1 MNIKT
6 RRLSS
11 SFKPSFFISITHILS
26 CDTHSHI
33 QSGTT
38 DMPDP
43 KKAPGDVNRRRSFF
57 SSTLVIQPAPTSA
70 FVNVPPSH
78 TVLAALSSPRST
90 KVKHTI
96 KIVSSKPPAAQAEQ
110 TQTASS
116 STSGKKSTD
125 EAETKV
131 LSPQSS
137 TTKESTVMISTPQR
151 TTKSDQPSS
160 SSSSSRTKSIRDKGK
175 EKVPRVS
182 TTQPISEIDPPSSSP
197 SSSGTTKIKDKEKEK
212 KIPSPQSSTTKEL
225 IAIVVSNIQAT
236 SKSDQPSSSSR
247 VKKKKGKKKEK
258 KVPSAQT
265 TSKEDAIGKSDPS
278 VQTDRAA
285 KARATRLVKLANA
298 RAEREAAAA
307 NPRET
312 TPVPEEPRRTLRAV
326 STSTRPSY
334 APPPHGRKA
343 KPDEDEQVDSSPP
356 HIILKV
362 PRRQVEKEVVRT
374 PLKSYMESG
383 IYCQDDHAK
392 SPYKLISRVL
402 FRREA
407 EEKAKS
413 MQKVHPDIQ
422 VQIINRPAFPPLPYD
437 YGYKL
442 FFSEVNEFLLP
453 FDIRQEA
460 EKGLLDG
467 NRKPAHYDKLK
478 ASTCSNQSYMC
489 SWLMDRHV
497 PRKTTNEGGCT
508 SYLSVRS
515 RVRLRR
521 QLYQ

>member
-1 MNIKT
+1 
-6 RRLSS
+6 
-11 SFKPSFFISITHILS
+11 
-26 CDTHSHI
+26 
-33 QSGTT
+33 
-38 DMPDP
+38 MPDP

-57 SSTLVIQPAPTSA
+57 SSTLVIQPPPSSA

-78 TVLAALSSPRST
+78 TVLAALSSPGRA

-96 KIVSSKPPAAQAEQ
+96 KIVSSKPPAAQIEQ

-131 LSPQSS
+131 PSPQSS
-137 TTKESTVMISTPQR
+137 TTKESTVMISTPQQ

-160 SSSSSRTKSIRDKGK
+160 SSSSSRTKSSKDKGK
-175 EKVPRVS
+175 EKVPSPQSSAIKESTTRVS

-197 SSSGTTKIKDKEKEK
+197 SSSGTKKIKDKGKEMK
-212 KIPSPQSSTTKEL
+212 VPSPQSSTAKEP
-225 IAIVVSNIQAT
+225 IATVVSTIQET
-236 SKSDQPSSSSR
+236 SQSDQPSSSSR
-247 VKKKKGKKKEK
+247 VKKKKSKKKEK

-312 TPVPEEPRRTLRAV
+312 TPVLEEPRRTLRAV

-343 KPDEDEQVDSSPP
+343 KPDDDDDRVDSSPP

-362 PRRQVEKEVVRT
+362 SKRQVEKEVVTT

-383 IYCQDDHAK
+383 MYCQDDHAK

-422 VQIINRPAFPPLPYD
+422 VQIINRPTFPPLPYD

-442 FFSEVNEFLLP
+442 FFSKVNEFLLP

-489 SWLMDRHV
+489 SGLTNRHIS
-497 PRKTTNEGGCT
+497 RKTTDEGGCT
-508 SYLSVRS
+508 SCLSVRS

-521 QLYQ
+521 QLHQ

>member
-1 MNIKT
+1 
-6 RRLSS
+6 
-11 SFKPSFFISITHILS
+11 
-26 CDTHSHI
+26 
-33 QSGTT
+33 
-38 DMPDP
+38 
-43 KKAPGDVNRRRSFF
+43 V
-57 SSTLVIQPAPTSA
+57 
-70 FVNVPPSH
+70 
-78 TVLAALSSPRST
+78 SSPQ
-90 KVKHTI
+90 
-96 KIVSSKPPAAQAEQ
+96 P
-110 TQTASS
+110 
-116 STSGKKSTD
+116 
-125 EAETKV
+125 
-131 LSPQSS
+131 S
-137 TTKESTVMISTPQR
+137 TTKEPIATVSTIQETSQ
-151 TTKSDQPSS
+151 SDQLSS
-160 SSSSSRTKSIRDKGK
+160 ST
-175 EKVPRVS
+175 
-182 TTQPISEIDPPSSSP
+182 
-197 SSSGTTKIKDKEKEK
+197 
-212 KIPSPQSSTTKEL
+212 
-225 IAIVVSNIQAT
+225 
-236 SKSDQPSSSSR
+236 R

-265 TSKEDAIGKSDPS
+265 TSREDAIGKSDPS
-278 VQTDRAA
+278 VHTDRAA

-312 TPVPEEPRRTLRAV
+312 TPVPEEPRRTLRAM

-343 KPDEDEQVDSSPP
+343 KPDDDDDRVDSSPP

-362 PRRQVEKEVVRT
+362 PKRQVEKEVVTT
-374 PLKSYMESG
+374 PLKSYMDSG
-383 IYCQDDHAK
+383 MYCQDDHAK

-413 MQKVHPDIQ
+413 MQKIHPDIQ
-422 VQIINRPAFPPLPYD
+422 VQIINRPTFPPLPYD

-442 FFSEVNEFLLP
+442 FFKEVKEFLLP

-478 ASTCSNQSYMC
+478 ASTCSNQSN
-489 SWLMDRHV
+489 MDSGLTNRHIS
-497 PRKTTNEGGCT
+497 RKTTNEGGCT

-521 QLYQ
+521 QLH